1 MPIELKACPCCK
13 GEARYMGV
21 RYEGAWS
28 DPEKRGVVVICPKCG
43 MRTQLCRSREE
54 VTALWNR
61 RDGDAELATLNEA
74 QAETIQELARQ
85 LTQLRED
92 SERYRARANEL
103 LAQRDHEEWGKSW
116 KLRRELEEVIGTSDF
131 EEAVRRVKAWKEV
144 ASRAETD

>member
-74 QAETIQELARQ
+74 QAIAVQGITKQ
-85 LTQLRED
+85 LTNLQKDAEYWRTRL
-92 SERYRARANEL
+92 NEL

-116 KLRRELEEVIGTSDF
+116 RLRRELEEVIGTSDF
-131 EEAVRRVKAWKEV
+131 EEAVRRVKAWKEAAQCV
-144 ASRAETD
+144 S